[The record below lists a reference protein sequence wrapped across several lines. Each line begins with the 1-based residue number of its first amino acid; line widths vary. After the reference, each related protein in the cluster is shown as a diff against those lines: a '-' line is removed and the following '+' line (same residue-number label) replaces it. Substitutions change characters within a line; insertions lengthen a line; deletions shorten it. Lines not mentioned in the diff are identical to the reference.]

1 MICTKCKEDKPE
13 TSEYFP
19 LHNKK
24 KNGLDSWCRSCRSA
38 YRSEIRRGMYRH
50 MICDSDLK
58 DLIKS
63 NRICVICGNDGPN
76 LAVDHCHETNV
87 VRGILC
93 MNCNQGLGKFKDD
106 PELLEFAR
114 IYLLYSRG
122 DKEANTYLDKKG
134 SFDYRE
140 YIDV

>member
-24 KNGLDSWCRSCRSA
+24 KNGFYSWCRSCRSA

-58 DLIKS
+58 GLIKS

-122 DKEANTYLDKKG
+122 DKEANTYLDKKAHLIIG
-134 SFDYRE
+134 NT
-140 YIDV
+140 